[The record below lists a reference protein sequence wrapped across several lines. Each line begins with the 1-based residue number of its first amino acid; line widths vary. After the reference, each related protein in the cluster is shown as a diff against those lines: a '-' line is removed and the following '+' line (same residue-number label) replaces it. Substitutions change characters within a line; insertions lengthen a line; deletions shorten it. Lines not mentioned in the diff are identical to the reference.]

1 MNVLGWLN
9 LPEYI
14 MVILAGVLAGA
25 ISRVLLLRIDYRQY
39 PGYPHGYLAHLSLG
53 FIASALGAVAV
64 PAILEPDYTAATF
77 LALAAQQFREI
88 RNIERKTLES
98 LESTELVKR
107 GLDYIEGIARTFE
120 ARNYLVMGTAFATSL
135 ATQLGGLSAAI
146 ITALAALFVCRH
158 FMSGELI
165 GNICDVVPAELS
177 FDGPL
182 LMVDEIGI
190 MNIGLASMREKIVTE
205 GLAVKIIPRDGNARA
220 TIHDIGQRNALAFTA
235 AVILGTKKDVDI
247 PEFTPMARKN
257 PDTGDVGLY
266 ILPVEKDMERL
277 IAAARLTPVLESAR
291 SKPLTA
297 GSVVK
302 AARKK
307 QAKGGLKR

>member
-1 MNVLGWLN
+1 MNALGWTN
-9 LPEYI
+9 LPEYLA
-14 MVILAGVLAGA
+14 VILAGVLAGTV
-25 ISRVLLLRIDYRQY
+25 SRALLLRIDYRQY

-53 FIASALGAVAV
+53 FISSALGAVAV
-64 PAILEPDYTAATF
+64 PAILKPDYTAVTF

-88 RNIERKTLES
+88 RNMERRTLES

-135 ATQLGGLSAAI
+135 AAQFGGI
-146 ITALAALFVCRH
+146 LAAVVAALVALFISRY
-158 FMSGELI
+158 FMSGEVI
-165 GNICDVVPAELS
+165 GNICDVAPAKLS
-177 FDGPL
+177 FKGPI

-190 MNIGLASMREKIVTE
+190 MNVGLASMRAKIIKD

-266 ILPVEKDMERL
+266 VLPVEKDMEQL
-277 IAAARLTPVLESAR
+277 IAAIKLTPVLESAR

-297 GSVVK
+297 GSVAK
-302 AARKK
+302 AARRKS
-307 QAKGGLKR
+307 G